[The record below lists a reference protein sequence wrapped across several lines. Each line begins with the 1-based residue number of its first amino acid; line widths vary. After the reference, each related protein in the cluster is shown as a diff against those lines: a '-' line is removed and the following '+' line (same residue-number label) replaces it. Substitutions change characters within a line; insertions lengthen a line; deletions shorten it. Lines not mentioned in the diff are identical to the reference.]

1 MSKKTIVVGITGGI
15 AAFKSA
21 QLVSD
26 LTKMNFNVEVIM
38 TKNATEFITPLTFES
53 LIKHKVYIDTFDRN
67 FEYDV
72 KHISIAKKADVFII
86 VPATANFIAKAAYG
100 IADDML
106 TTTFLAAQCPKI
118 ICPAMN
124 TAMIE
129 NPITQRNLKTC
140 TDYGMEIVESS
151 VGLLAC
157 GDVGK
162 GKLADLSVIKNAIER
177 ALVSEKK
184 LSGVKV
190 VVTAG
195 PTEEAIDPVRFIT
208 NHSSGKMGYELA
220 RAAQHLGAEV
230 TLISGPSAL
239 PLVEDVKIISV
250 ISAQEMAKA
259 VLQEAKNADI
269 IIKAAAVADYT
280 PKYTAKNK
288 IKKKENSLS
297 IECIRTADILK
308 TLGEEKKE
316 NQVLCG
322 FAMETQN
329 LIENA
334 TEKLIKKNA
343 DMIVANN
350 LNEQGAGFKKD
361 TNKVTMIF
369 KDKMISTDCLSKK
382 ELSYQIL
389 DQCVKLLEKK
399 RGN

>member
-1 MSKKTIVVGITGGI
+1 MSRKTVVVGITGGI

-26 LTKMNFNVEVIM
+26 LTKMNVDVEVIM
-38 TKNATEFITPLTFES
+38 TKNAAEFITPLTFES
-53 LIKHKVYIDTFDRN
+53 LIKRKVIIDTFDRN

-86 VPATANFIAKAAYG
+86 VPATANFIAKAACG

-106 TTTFLAAQCPKI
+106 TTTFLAAKCHKI

-129 NPITQRNLKTC
+129 NPITQRNIETC
-140 TDYGMEIVESS
+140 KAYGMEIIDSA

-157 GDVGK
+157 GDTGK

-177 ALVSEKK
+177 ALVSDKK
-184 LSGVKV
+184 LKNLKV

-195 PTEEAIDPVRFIT
+195 PTMEAIDPVRFIT

-220 RAAQHLGAEV
+220 RAAQYLGAQV
-230 TLISGPSAL
+230 VLISGKVSLAP
-239 PLVEDVKIISV
+239 VEDVKMIYV
-250 ISAQEMAKA
+250 ASAQEMAEA
-259 VLQEAKNADI
+259 VIQEFEDADI
-269 IIKAAAVADYT
+269 VIKAAAVADYT
-280 PKYTAKNK
+280 PKNTAKNK
-288 IKKKENSLS
+288 IKKHDNSLN
-297 IECIRTADILK
+297 IECEKTMDILRY
-308 TLGEEKKE
+308 LGEHKKSG
-316 NQVLCG
+316 QVLCG

-334 TEKLIKKNA
+334 KEKLIGKNA
-343 DMIVANN
+343 DMIIAND
-350 LNEQGAGFKKD
+350 LNEKGAGFQGD

-369 KDKMISTDCLSKK
+369 NDHMTAMDCMSKK
-382 ELSYQIL
+382 ELSFRIL
-389 DQCVKLLEKK
+389 DECLKCWNEK
-399 RGN
+399 RGK

>member
-129 NPITQRNLKTC
+129 NPITQRNLKAC
-140 TDYGMEIVESS
+140 TDYGMETVESS

-230 TLISGPSAL
+230 TLI
-239 PLVEDVKIISV
+239 
-250 ISAQEMAKA
+250 
-259 VLQEAKNADI
+259 
-269 IIKAAAVADYT
+269 
-280 PKYTAKNK
+280 
-288 IKKKENSLS
+288 
-297 IECIRTADILK
+297 
-308 TLGEEKKE
+308 
-316 NQVLCG
+316 
-322 FAMETQN
+322 
-329 LIENA
+329 
-334 TEKLIKKNA
+334 
-343 DMIVANN
+343 
-350 LNEQGAGFKKD
+350 
-361 TNKVTMIF
+361 
-369 KDKMISTDCLSKK
+369 
-382 ELSYQIL
+382 
-389 DQCVKLLEKK
+389 
-399 RGN
+399 

>member
-1 MSKKTIVVGITGGI
+1 MPNKTIVVGITGGI

-26 LTKMNFNVEVIM
+26 LLKMNYDVEVIM
-38 TKNATEFITPLTFES
+38 TKNATEFIAPLTFES
-53 LIKHKVYIDTFDRN
+53 LVKHKVYVDTFDRN

-72 KHISIAKKADVFII
+72 KHISIAKKADVFIV
-86 VPATANFIAKAAYG
+86 VPATANFIAKAANG

-124 TAMIE
+124 TAMME
-129 NPITQRNLKTC
+129 NPITQKNIKLC
-140 TDYGMEIVESS
+140 ESYGMEIIDSD

-162 GKLADLSVIKNAIER
+162 GKLADLSVIKNAIVR
-177 ALVSEKK
+177 ALIKEKILK
-184 LSGVKV
+184 GLKV

-195 PTEEAIDPVRFIT
+195 PTEQAIDPVRFIT

-220 RAAQHLGAEV
+220 RAAQHLGANV
-230 TLISGPSAL
+230 SLISGHVSL
-239 PLVEDVKIISV
+239 PPVEDVNMISIV
-250 ISAQEMAKA
+250 SAQEMADA
-259 VLQEAKNADI
+259 VFQEAKEADI

-280 PKYTAKNK
+280 PKQTENHK
-288 IKKKENSLS
+288 IKKQGDSLC
-297 IECIRTADILK
+297 IECVRTTDILK
-308 TLGEEKKE
+308 TLGEMKQK

-322 FAMETQN
+322 FAMETQD

-334 TEKLIKKNA
+334 TKKLIGKNA

-350 LNEQGAGFKKD
+350 LNEHGAGFQKD
-361 TNKVTMIF
+361 TNKVTMIL
-369 KDKMISTDCLSKK
+369 KDKMISTECISKK

-389 DQCVKLLEKK
+389 KQCYQLLNEK
-399 RGN
+399 RGM